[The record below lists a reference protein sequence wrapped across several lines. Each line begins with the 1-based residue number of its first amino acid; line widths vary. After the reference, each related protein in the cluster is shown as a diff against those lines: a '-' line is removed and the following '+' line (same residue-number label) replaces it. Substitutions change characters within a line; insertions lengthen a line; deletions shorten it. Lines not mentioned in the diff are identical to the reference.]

1 MADRAGALRI
11 VREDGPGPARR
22 YPERMSGGARR
33 ERYRDLPLPQWREL
47 VNRSFVPLIV
57 RENCGVLFR
66 GSMVTTVLDEI
77 CVYEIEATPHIV
89 ERTEELIAGSGD
101 AYLKLSLALDGF
113 CVLEQDGRT
122 ARISPGDLAV
132 YDTSRPYRLAFE
144 TDNRALVIMVPHR
157 LIDLPPGELARLTAV
172 RFAHDTALGRVVN
185 SFFQDL
191 GTAIHDLRDPA
202 GIRLVHTALDLLV
215 TLLSSEHRVGDA
227 RDPQRALLR
236 DIREY
241 IDARLGDP
249 DLTPTSIAKAH
260 FISTRH
266 LHAIFTNENVTLASW
281 IRERRLEHI
290 RRDLVDPLF
299 ASEPINRI
307 AARWGL
313 VDAAHFS
320 KAFKL
325 RFGMGPRAY
334 RTRDAA
340 EHNSAAPKD

>member
-1 MADRAGALRI
+1 M
-11 VREDGPGPARR
+11 RR
-22 YPERMSGGARR
+22 YPQRMSGGARR
-33 ERYRDLPLPQWREL
+33 ERYQDLELPRWREL
-47 VNRSFVPLIV
+47 VNRSFVPLMV
-57 RENCGVLFR
+57 RENGGVPFR

-77 CVYEIEATPHIV
+77 CVYEIDATPHIV
-89 ERTEELIAGSGD
+89 DRTAALIADSD
-101 AYLKLSLALDGF
+101 AGYLKLSLALEGF

-122 ARISPGDLAV
+122 AEITPGDLAV
-132 YDTSRPYRLAFE
+132 YDTSRPYRLSFE

-157 LIDLPPGELARLTAV
+157 LIDLPPGEIARLTAI
-172 RFAHDTALGRVVN
+172 RFPHDTALGRVVN
-185 SFFQDL
+185 SFFQEL

-215 TLLSSEHRVGDA
+215 TLLSSENRVSDA

-241 IDARLGDP
+241 IEARLGDP

-266 LHAIFTNENVTLASW
+266 LHAIFSGENVTLASW

-290 RRDLVDPLF
+290 RRDLVDPVM

-320 KAFKL
+320 KVFKT
-325 RFGMGPRAY
+325 RFGAGPRAY
-334 RTRDAA
+334 RMQDAA
-340 EHNSAAPKD
+340 DHNSGAP